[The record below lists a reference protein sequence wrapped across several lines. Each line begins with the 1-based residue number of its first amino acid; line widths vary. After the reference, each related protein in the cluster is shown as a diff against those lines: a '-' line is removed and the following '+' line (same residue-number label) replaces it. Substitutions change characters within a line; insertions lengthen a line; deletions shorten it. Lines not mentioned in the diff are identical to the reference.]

1 MTSSQDKY
9 FHYLVK
15 TSQSIY
21 KKLGKPFPHPQKNI
35 LLRLASF
42 ADRRYF
48 QILVVF
54 VAVCLLPWTLAGF
67 LLWIHQINHNKNLT
81 EDQISLIQSFN
92 VYNLFSV
99 LLFSAYLIFC
109 IQFVNNTTIYAPS
122 TIYIGSLFL
131 GMVFVPIFLPFWGM
145 IRHYREIHTSNL
157 FTSVTKPAYYY
168 LYFYTYGYTI
178 VSFILECIVLG
189 ILLYFYPSVNIYV
202 PLLVILSS

>member
-1 MTSSQDKY
+1 M
-9 FHYLVK
+9 K

-21 KKLGKPFPHPQKNI
+21 KKLDTFPHPQKNI
-35 LLRLASF
+35 LPRLALF

-48 QILVVF
+48 EILVLF
-54 VAVCLLPWTLAGF
+54 VAGCLLPWTLAGF

-122 TIYIGSLFL
+122 TIYTESLFL
-131 GMVFVPIFLPFWGM
+131 GMVFVAVFLPFWGM
-145 IRHYREIHTSNL
+145 IRHYREIHTSSL
-157 FTSVTKPAYYY
+157 FKNVTKPAYYY
-168 LYFYTYGYTI
+168 LYFYTYGD
-178 VSFILECIVLG
+178 SFVIILFFG
-189 ILLYFYPSVNIYV
+189 I
-202 PLLVILSS
+202 